1 MQKWMTTHKQ
11 ALPLVAAAI
20 IGDLIEQ
27 ELSKECAPLGV
38 DLHLISRLTS
48 VCINVKEIICSIMH
62 PYTVSQSQ
70 SGLLTTPSI
79 ETFTIDRGRMVSKK
93 LSRRDCE
100 QSYHEPSSM
109 IG

>member
-11 ALPLVAAAI
+11 ALPPLVAVAI

-79 ETFTIDRGRMVSKK
+79 ENFTIDRGHMVSKK
-93 LSRRDCE
+93 IIS
-100 QSYHEPSSM
+100 
-109 IG
+109 